1 VYLLILGNVLQLVL
15 GKTDKM
21 KRENKI
27 IKLFIATSI
36 LFAQEFKLQFSSI
49 PTGQGIALG
58 DSIKVLNSIG
68 GFLSQES
75 SSESFKVGDGFLK
88 SSQNIF
94 SEPPQI
100 SIYNFPSIINK
111 DLEGVQI
118 EVTLFDLNGIKSAN
132 LHLQLGG
139 DDNEIIIPMIENVNN
154 IFQTVIHD
162 TLIDITNFR
171 ARVFAEDN
179 LGFISKSGFKTGSI
193 NFSNNEMTMSDKYS
207 YYPSGIQSGRWRLIS
222 WPGIPS
228 DLSLAESNLSEGHVF
243 YKYDPTSKEYI
254 IPKSIELGM
263 GYWFKHNYKDAVI
276 FDEDT
281 STSIPLENYVINL
294 EPGWNMIGSPFS
306 FPVSFEKDS
315 IIGDLITFGSGEKNG
330 WSTAQNSLE
339 PWNGYAVFSQD
350 ISSIKITP
358 FEEENQARSRVLA
371 SEGWILNIKLDSESY
386 FNYMTVI
393 GRKEYAKNLTDN
405 YDIPSPKF
413 LENRLSIA
421 SSLDGNNSYQYI
433 NDIRSTEDFNG
444 VWDLRLSADADQ
456 KNITISIFENSF
468 LPEELY
474 FSLVDI
480 QNRFIN
486 YEILKT
492 ASIVENKSD
501 YKSFDYKIVSGDKN
515 YVIATSEEILKNI
528 PDKYSLSQN
537 YPNPFNPI
545 TNLDYELPK
554 RSKVQILIYNVLG
567 QQVKILL
574 DEEQNYGSHSIFWDG
589 LDQLGNEVSTGVY
602 FARMMTS
609 SFTQTKKMLLL
620 K

>member
-1 VYLLILGNVLQLVL
+1 MYLLILGNVLQLVL
-15 GKTDKM
+15 GKNDKM

-49 PTGQGIALG
+49 PTGEGIALG
-58 DSIKVLNSIG
+58 DSSKVLNSIG

-100 SIYNFPSIINK
+100 SIYNFPNIINK
-111 DLEGVQI
+111 DLEAVQI
-118 EVTLFDLNGIKSAN
+118 EVTLFDLNGIKSVN

-139 DDNEIIIPMIENVNN
+139 DDNEIIIPMIENLNN

-254 IPKSIELGM
+254 IPKSIDLGM
-263 GYWFKHNYKDAVI
+263 GYWFKHNYKDPVI

-281 STSIPLENYVINL
+281 STSIPLENYVMNL
-294 EPGWNMIGSPFS
+294 NQGWNIIGSPFS

-315 IIGDLITFGSGEKNG
+315 TVGDLITFGSGNKDG
-330 WSTAQNSLE
+330 WSTAQNILE
-339 PWNGYAVFSQD
+339 PWNGYAVFSS
-350 ISSIKITP
+350 INSSILLTP
-358 FEEENQARSRVLA
+358 FEDGNQSRSRVVSSQEWA
-371 SEGWILNIKLDSESY
+371 LNIKLESESY

-393 GRKEYAKNLTDN
+393 GRKEFANNSTDT

-413 LENRLSIA
+413 LENRLSIV
-421 SSLDGNNSYQYI
+421 SSIDSKNLYQYTS
-433 NDIRSTEDFNG
+433 DFRSTEDFNG
-444 VWDLRLSADADQ
+444 VWDLRLSAEADQ
-456 KNITISIFENSF
+456 KNITISASENSL
-468 LPEELY
+468 LPEGLY
-474 FSLVDI
+474 FSLIDI
-480 QNRFIN
+480 QNKSIN
-486 YEILKT
+486 YDILNT
-492 ASIVENKSD
+492 VSSVENNSD
-501 YKSFDYKIVSGDKN
+501 LLFDYKIVSGDKN
-515 YVIATSEEILKNI
+515 YVITTSEEILNNI
-528 PDKYSLSQN
+528 PDEYFLSQN

-554 RSKVQILIYNVLG
+554 RSKVQISIYNVLG
-567 QQVKILL
+567 QQVKILVN
-574 DEEQNYGSHSIFWDG
+574 EEQNYGSHSIFWDG

-602 FARMMTS
+602 FARMTTS
-609 SFTQTKKMLLL
+609 SFIKTKKMLLL

>member
-1 VYLLILGNVLQLVL
+1 MYLLILGNVLQLVL
-15 GKTDKM
+15 GKNDKM

-49 PTGQGIALG
+49 PTGEGIALG
-58 DSIKVLNSIG
+58 DSSKVLNSIG

-100 SIYNFPSIINK
+100 SIYNFPNIINK
-111 DLEGVQI
+111 DLEAVQI
-118 EVTLFDLNGIKSAN
+118 EVTLFDLNGIKSVN

-139 DDNEIIIPMIENVNN
+139 DDNEIIIPMIENLNN

-263 GYWFKHNYKDAVI
+263 GYWFKHNYKDPVI

-281 STSIPLENYVINL
+281 STSIPLENYVMNL
-294 EPGWNMIGSPFS
+294 NQGWNIIGSPFS

-315 IIGDLITFGSGEKNG
+315 TVGDLITFGSGNKDG
-330 WSTAQNSLE
+330 WSTAQNILE
-339 PWNGYAVFSQD
+339 PWNGYAVFSS
-350 ISSIKITP
+350 INSSILLTP
-358 FEEENQARSRVLA
+358 FEDGNQSRSRVVSSQEWA
-371 SEGWILNIKLDSESY
+371 LNIKLESESY

-393 GRKEYAKNLTDN
+393 GRKEFANNSTDT

-413 LENRLSIA
+413 LENRLSIV
-421 SSLDGNNSYQYI
+421 SSIDSKNLYQYTS
-433 NDIRSTEDFNG
+433 DFRSTEDFNG
-444 VWDLRLSADADQ
+444 VWDLRLSAEADQ
-456 KNITISIFENSF
+456 KNITISASENSL
-468 LPEELY
+468 LPEGLY
-474 FSLVDI
+474 FSLIDI
-480 QNRFIN
+480 QNKSIN
-486 YEILKT
+486 YDILNT
-492 ASIVENKSD
+492 VSSVENNSD
-501 YKSFDYKIVSGDKN
+501 LLFDYKIVSGDKN
-515 YVIATSEEILKNI
+515 YVITTSEEILNNI
-528 PDKYSLSQN
+528 PDEYFLSQN

-554 RSKVQILIYNVLG
+554 RSKVQISIYNVLG
-567 QQVKILL
+567 QQVKILVN
-574 DEEQNYGSHSIFWDG
+574 EEQNYGSHSIFWDG

-602 FARMMTS
+602 FARMTTS
-609 SFTQTKKMLLL
+609 SFIKTKKMLLL